1 MIAPNLKITSLSARP
16 CLRLAKCTPATI
28 CYIRPHRAIK
38 QARDRKA
45 GCQFMDATTLVFAL
59 LAIFVVWKLRSVLGT
74 RTGHE
79 QPPVDMYRRRAPESA
94 NDEGSSDNVR
104 NTSADGVMIEPSAD
118 DYRAIWLRIPGVEQ
132 HVLPGIEA
140 IASADRSFDP
150 KEFIEGA
157 KAAYEMIIMSFAA
170 GNRAA
175 LRDLLAKDVYDSFVA
190 AISDRETRGDT
201 VDTTFVSIDRAIIE
215 DAQLRGNSAQVTM
228 RFQSKLITATR
239 SQDGK
244 IVDGNPDKVV
254 DMSDVWTFARET
266 SSRDPNWR
274 LVATEAGA

>member
-1 MIAPNLKITSLSARP
+1 
-16 CLRLAKCTPATI
+16 
-28 CYIRPHRAIK
+28 
-38 QARDRKA
+38 
-45 GCQFMDATTLVFAL
+45 MDATTLVFAL

-79 QPPVDMYRRRAPESA
+79 QPPVDMYRRSTPAPA
-94 NDEGSSDNVR
+94 NDEGVQPAMRGTASDSATIESSPEDR
-104 NTSADGVMIEPSAD
+104 
-118 DYRAIWLRIPGVEQ
+118 RAIWLRIPGIEQ
-132 HVLPGIEA
+132 NVLPGLEDIS
-140 IASADRSFDP
+140 SADKSFDP

-170 GNRAA
+170 GNRGA
-175 LRDLLAKDVYDSFVA
+175 LRDLLAKDVYESFVA
-190 AISDRETRGDT
+190 AIADRESRGDT
-201 VDTTFVSIDRAIIE
+201 VDTTFVSIDRAIID
-215 DAQLRGNSAQVTM
+215 DAQLRAGTAQITM

-239 SQDGK
+239 SRDGH

>member
-1 MIAPNLKITSLSARP
+1 
-16 CLRLAKCTPATI
+16 
-28 CYIRPHRAIK
+28 
-38 QARDRKA
+38 
-45 GCQFMDATTLVFAL
+45 MDATTLVFAL

-79 QPPVDMYRRRAPESA
+79 QPPVDMYRRRQPEAA
-94 NDEGSSDNVR
+94 NDEGSPAVAR
-104 NTSADGVMIEPSAD
+104 PSAGENAVIEESPED
-118 DYRAIWLRIPGVEQ
+118 RHALWLRIPGVEQ
-132 HVLPGIEA
+132 NVLPGLEA
-140 IASADRSFDP
+140 IASADKSFDP

-175 LRDLLAKDVYDSFVA
+175 LRDLLAKDVYESFVA
-190 AISDRETRGDT
+190 AIAERESRGDT
-201 VDTTFVSIDRAIIE
+201 VDTTFVSIDRAIID
-215 DAQLRGNSAQVTM
+215 DAQLRGGSAQMTM

-239 SQDGK
+239 SRDGR
-244 IVDGNPDKVV
+244 IIDGNPDKVV
-254 DMSDVWTFARET
+254 DMIDVWTFARET

>member
-1 MIAPNLKITSLSARP
+1 MHTRDYLIYKNAPRPLKGASAFG
-16 CLRLAKCTPATI
+16 
-28 CYIRPHRAIK
+28 CY
-38 QARDRKA
+38 
-45 GCQFMDATTLVFAL
+45 FMDATTLIFGL
-59 LAIFVVWKLRSVLGT
+59 LAVFVVWKLRSVLGT

-79 QPPVDMYRRRAPESA
+79 QPPVDMYRRRPAEPA
-94 NDEGSSDNVR
+94 NDEGPNSQVR
-104 NTSADGVMIEPSAD
+104 GATHDATTLEPSPD
-118 DYRAIWLRIPGVEQ
+118 DRRAAWLRHPGIEQ
-132 HVLPGIEA
+132 NVLPGLESIVA
-140 IASADRSFDP
+140 ADKSFDP

-175 LRDLLAKDVYDSFVA
+175 LRDLLAKDVYESFVA
-190 AISDRETRGDT
+190 AIADRESRGDT
-201 VDTTFVSIDRAIIE
+201 VDTTFVSIDRAMID

-239 SQDGK
+239 SSDGR

-254 DMSDVWTFARET
+254 DMIDVWTFARET

-274 LVATEAGA
+274 LVATEVGA